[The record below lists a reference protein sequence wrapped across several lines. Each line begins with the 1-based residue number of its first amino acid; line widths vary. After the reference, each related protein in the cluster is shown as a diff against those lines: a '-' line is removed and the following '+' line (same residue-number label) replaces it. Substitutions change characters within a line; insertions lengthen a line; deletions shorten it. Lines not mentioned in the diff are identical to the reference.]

1 MEGLSVPELNRQVV
15 TRYFQEF
22 WTNGNIDVV
31 DELCDDNVTI
41 FYPLHGRMVGKAAAK
56 DVIARFKQAFPDIS
70 FRLLSPFPLI
80 AESDY
85 VVARWFGGGKHT
97 GPAFYELPVGS
108 LPVPNTGKEMRF
120 SGTTIYKLQNGKILE
135 ETGEESGLVAM
146 KQLGLI
152 KMNDGFAA

>member
-1 MEGLSVPELNRQVV
+1 MEGLSVSELNRQVV

-22 WTNGNIDVV
+22 WTNGNANIV
-31 DELCDDNVTI
+31 DELCDDN
-41 FYPLHGRMVGKAAAK
+41 
-56 DVIARFKQAFPDIS
+56 AFPDVS

-120 SGTTIYKLQNGKILE
+120 SGTTIYRLQNGKIIE
-135 ETGEESGLVAM
+135 ETGEESGLVALQ
-146 KQLGLI
+146 QLGLI
-152 KMNDGFAA
+152 KMNDGFAP